1 MKSRIVK
8 LKEVL
13 EDAQGDLMDIL
24 DVQQAYDVADMVKQY
39 FRELPDTLLTT
50 KMSDTFIAIFQR
62 KSYILHFYLK

>member
-1 MKSRIVK
+1 MK

-13 EDAQGDLMDIL
+13 EDAQEGGDLMDIL
-24 DVQQAYDVADMVKQY
+24 DLQQAADVADMVKQY

-62 KSYILHFYLK
+62 MFLSAFKKKKN